1 MMLDPSN
8 PKVWVAAAFFIFFAL
23 TGKKLARLAA
33 NGLDNRAAK
42 IKAELDEARRL
53 REEAEAVLAEY
64 KQKQAQYLQEA
75 EAMFK
80 RAEEDA
86 KTLTAHAEK
95 ELRAALDE
103 RMKNAVEKIAQE
115 ENNAIAAVRNHVVDV
130 ALAATRAVIA
140 EQSGK
145 EAQDALVKQA
155 IADIER
161 KIH

>member
-8 PKVWVAAAFFIFFAL
+8 PKIWVAAAFFIFVGL
-23 TGKKLARLAA
+23 TGKKLTRLAVGA
-33 NGLDNRAAK
+33 LDKRSAA

-64 KQKQAQYLQEA
+64 KRKQEQYLAEA
-75 EAMFK
+75 EAMLK

-86 KTLTAHAEK
+86 KALSEHAEK

-115 ENNAIAAVRNHVVDV
+115 EANAVAEVRNRVVDMAMEAARSAIAGQA
-130 ALAATRAVIA
+130 
-140 EQSGK
+140 GK
-145 EAQDALVKQA
+145 TQDSLVKQA